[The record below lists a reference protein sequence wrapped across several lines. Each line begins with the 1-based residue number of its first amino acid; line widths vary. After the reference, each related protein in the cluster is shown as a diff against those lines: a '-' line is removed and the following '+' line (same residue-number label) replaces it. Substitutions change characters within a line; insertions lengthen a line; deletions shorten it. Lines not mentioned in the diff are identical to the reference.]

1 MTSQLTTVATTMT
14 TMPHSAC
21 SGRVPR
27 KSRRTASTSKAPPTT
42 AMTAVWRSPARFSA
56 LPCPKG
62 CPSSAGESAIRID
75 RRLKL
80 EIATSKRESAAA
92 ERRPIEFVA
101 SPAPSFPAAS
111 AAAAAIATRSAR
123 IFGDAALLTGL
134 TWLRVS

>member
-1 MTSQLTTVATTMT
+1 MSQLTTVATTMT
-14 TMPHSAC
+14 AMPHSAC

-27 KSRRTASTSKAPPTT
+27 RSRRTASTSKPPPTT

-80 EIATSKRESAAA
+80 EMRDVEQGIGGGREKADRVRREPGPELSDRQRRGGGDRHSLRANLRRGRAATALMH
-92 ERRPIEFVA
+92 
-101 SPAPSFPAAS
+101 
-111 AAAAAIATRSAR
+111 RS
-123 IFGDAALLTGL
+123 
-134 TWLRVS
+134 